1 MRKVGVR
8 LAALAALVVG
18 TSCAHQMG
26 KNASQG
32 FLEGVAEQK
41 EASPDNQVARV
52 ASERAM
58 LGAFDAM
65 NDPQQQEVLRAIVAS
80 VATQA
85 ATSTVAAM
93 NDPKQRAQMAALVS
107 SIVDETVSTAFESSL
122 AAAGGA
128 NGPAARLAGEV
139 ARAATRDAMAEVS
152 AGVSANLAELFPG
165 CKGNDVAA
173 CRRQHLR
180 ALTHEAGAGF
190 MSGALESIRWLG
202 LLFAG
207 LLGLL
212 IGMFV
217 HWLWTQRPHHPAGPL
232 VSINGGRGGLREA
245 HGRH

>member
-1 MRKVGVR
+1 MSRLWFG
-8 LAALAALVVG
+8 LAALAGLMVSA
-18 TSCAHQMG
+18 SCAHQMG

-32 FLEGVAEQK
+32 FVEGVAQQRD
-41 EASPDNQVARV
+41 APPDQQVARV
-52 ASERAM
+52 ASQRAV
-58 LGAFDAM
+58 LGAVDAL
-65 NDPQQQEVLRAIVAS
+65 NDPQQQAVLRELVAN
-80 VATQA
+80 VAAQA
-85 ATSTVAAM
+85 ATSTIAAM
-93 NDPKQRAQMAALVS
+93 NEPQQRERMAQLVS
-107 SIVDETVSTAFESSL
+107 TIVDETMTTAFQSSL

-190 MSGALESIRWLG
+190 MAGAMESVRWLG

-207 LLGLL
+207 IIGLL
-212 IGMFV
+212 IGMFI
-217 HWLWTQRPHHPAGPL
+217 HWLWSLRPHHPAGPL
-232 VSINGGRGGLREA
+232 VSINGGRGLHEA

>member
-1 MRKVGVR
+1 MSRLRVG
-8 LAALAALVVG
+8 LAVLTGLAVG

-32 FLEGVAEQK
+32 FIEGVAEQR
-41 EASPDNQVARV
+41 AANPDAQPIRQ
-52 ASERAM
+52 ASERAVA
-58 LGAFDAM
+58 GAFEALSA
-65 NDPQQQEVLRAIVAS
+65 PEQQAALRALVAS
-80 VATQA
+80 VAEQA
-85 ATSTVAAM
+85 AASTVAAM
-93 NDPKQRAQMAALVS
+93 NDPRQRAQMAQLVS
-107 SIVDETVSTAFESSL
+107 SIVDETVTTALESGLSS
-122 AAAGGA
+122 AGGA

-190 MSGALESIRWLG
+190 MAGALESVRWLG
-202 LLFAG
+202 LLAAG
-207 LLGLL
+207 LVGLL
-212 IGMFV
+212 IGLFV
-217 HWLWTQRPHHPAGPL
+217 HWLWTLRPHHPAGPL
-232 VSINGGRGGLREA
+232 VSINGGRGLHEA